1 MFQKVDYIMIIVSDM
16 KRSVEFYRDIIGLQ
30 VKFESPEWTEF
41 LTGETTLALHGGGE
55 GGERLR
61 GKKRA
66 GKCTIGFNVE
76 NVDQTFTELKAL
88 GVSFIMEPQ
97 AREGEPIKLAVAVDP
112 DGFEITF
119 AQNV

>member
-1 MFQKVDYIMIIVSDM
+1 MFDKVDYIMIIVSDM
-16 KRSVEFYRDIIGLQ
+16 KRSIEFYRDKLGLQ
-30 VKFESPEWTEF
+30 LKFESPEWTEF
-41 LTGETTLALHGGGE
+41 LTGQTTLALHGGGE

-76 NVDQTFTELKAL
+76 NLDQIYADLKSK
-88 GVSFIMEPQ
+88 GVSFITEPQ
-97 AREGEPIKLAVAVDP
+97 SREGENIKLAVAVDP

-119 AQNV
+119 AESA

>member
-1 MFQKVDYIMIIVSDM
+1 MFQNVDYIMIIVSDM
-16 KRSVEFYRDIIGLQ
+16 TRSVEFYRDKLGLQ
-30 VKFESPEWTEF
+30 LKLESPEWTEF
-41 LTGETTLALHGGGE
+41 LTGSTTLALHGGGE

-76 NVDQTFTELKAL
+76 NLDQTYKELKSR
-88 GVSFIMEPQ
+88 GVTFIMEPQ
-97 AREGEPIKLAVAVDP
+97 AREGEPIRLAVAVDP

-119 AQNV
+119 AESV

>member
-1 MFQKVDYIMIIVSDM
+1 MFQQVDYIIIIVSNM
-16 KRSVEFYRDIIGLQ
+16 KRSIEFYRDILGLQ
-30 VKFESPEWTEF
+30 LKFESPEWTEF
-41 LTGETTLALHGGGE
+41 VTGTTTLALHGGGE

-76 NVDQTFTELKAL
+76 NLDQTCADLKSR
-88 GVSFIMEPQ
+88 GVSFITEPQ
-97 AREGEPIKLAVAVDP
+97 LREGENIRLAVAVDP